1 MRLIA
6 AIIITLGSIIGGH
19 AQDVDWSVVDTTTPP
34 VVVRTLL
41 VGGSVGPSLQIAPEL
56 RCLEDGGCPPFT
68 GGVGV
73 AFQGMIGAT
82 QQLAQEWSVL
92 GMLGVEAWQSTMRVR
107 DNSLGVRVGDEVVA
121 LDRELALESSALSAL
136 LRIGMQYTVH
146 DWRFWAAPS
155 LHVMLG
161 TPQWRQTATILGPTG
176 VTYPGGESQVE
187 AVPRSAI
194 PDVNTLR
201 AGLHVGARYSVSVL
215 PWLRLEP
222 MVTVDY
228 SPMSLQTTQSWTD
241 LRVMGGVAAAVDVSN
256 YPERR
261 EYRQLREYIDTTK
274 ASRRGKVSRQYVI
287 AGVSRIEVDTF
298 QRGNAAVVV
307 EKIFRTD
314 TSVTEVKSQ
323 PVKLRVRNEV
333 VLSDTLSNSGDAI
346 EWATDDDGLQVG
358 MLRSVTF
365 NVITQEQTNTF
376 TTLPLVFFEEGSS
389 TLPARYRILSRSE
402 AMKYNYADSNTIQL
416 DVTHDVLNVI
426 GYRLSSNTDT
436 MMIRAYADNTMER
449 GSCDLARAR
458 ATAIANYLTSIWGI
472 DPSRLPINVGNVGQ
486 DMCVPPIA
494 SSENATEGMAENR
507 RAELLTR
514 NSEYYLPVVQQRI
527 TTAIESDLDQVEI
540 AIGDQ
545 ADTIMRWTITVK
557 QGTVDIT
564 TLRGTGAVKTN
575 DLELREEQRQLLAS
589 GVPISLDLSVEMAGG
604 DTIRTRLVIPVEVIE
619 NDQKLTSLSLTTF
632 DVRSASLSVRDREL
646 LTEFLRRLTPGDRV
660 SVIGY
665 SDNRGQYESNKRL
678 SLQRA
683 QTVAAFI
690 RQQRPDCTIVEI
702 LGVASDRKP
711 LGVSG
716 YDLPEER
723 FMSRTVQLEIVD

>member
-6 AIIITLGSIIGGH
+6 AIIITLGSIIGGY

-34 VVVRTLL
+34 VVLRTLL

-73 AFQGMIGAT
+73 TFQGMIGAT
-82 QQLAQEWSVL
+82 QQLSQEWSVL

-107 DNSLGVRVGDEVVA
+107 DNSLSVRMNDQIVA
-121 LDRELALESSALSAL
+121 LDRELALESSALSGL

-155 LHVMLG
+155 LHMMLG

-241 LRVMGGVAAAVDVSN
+241 LRVMGGVAAAFDVSN

-261 EYRQLREYIDTTK
+261 EYRQFREYIDTI
-274 ASRRGKVSRQYVI
+274 SIDRRGKVNRIFLVAGTSRL
-287 AGVSRIEVDTF
+287 EVDTVDK
-298 QRGNAAVVV
+298 GNASVVV
-307 EKIFRTD
+307 EKLIRTD
-314 TSVTEVKSQ
+314 TNIKEIKSQ
-323 PVKLRVRNEV
+323 PVRLRVRREV

-346 EWATDDDGLQVG
+346 DWATDDDGLQVG
-358 MLRSVTF
+358 MLRSVSF
-365 NVITQEQTNTF
+365 NVITQEQTSTF
-376 TTLPLVFFEEGSS
+376 TTLPLVFFDEGSAD
-389 TLPARYRILSRSE
+389 LPARYRKITPTQ
-402 AMKYNYADSNTIQL
+402 AKTYNYADSTSIQL
-416 DVTHDVLNVI
+416 DMTYDVLNVL
-426 GYRLSSNTDT
+426 GYRLSRSTDT
-436 MMIRAYADNTMER
+436 MVIRAFADNIVEQ
-449 GSCDLARAR
+449 GACDLARAR
-458 ATAIANYLTSIWGI
+458 ATTIVGYLTSTWGI
-472 DPSRLPINVGNVGQ
+472 SPSRLPINVGQESCTPV
-486 DMCVPPIA
+486 VA
-494 SSENATEGMAENR
+494 SAENAPEGIAENR
-507 RAELLTR
+507 RAEFVTTK
-514 NSEYYLPVVQQRI
+514 SDYYLPVVQQKI

-540 AIGDQ
+540 EIGDQ
-545 ADTIMRWTITVK
+545 ADTIQRWTIALK
-557 QGTVDIT
+557 QGTTIIT
-564 TLRGTGAVKTN
+564 TLRGTGPVKTY
-575 DLELREEQRQLLAS
+575 DLELREGQRQSLAS
-589 GVPISLDLSVEMAGG
+589 GVPISMDLRVEMSGG

-619 NDQKLTSLSLTTF
+619 NDQRLTSLSLTTF

-683 QTVAAFI
+683 QAVAAFI
-690 RQQRPDCTIVEI
+690 RQQRPDCTIVEV
-702 LGVASDRKP
+702 LGIASDRKP